1 MRVELNGLEFHVEID
16 GEGPPL
22 LLLHGFTGS
31 TRAWDDLR
39 ARLLPTCRVI
49 ALDLIGHG
57 ESAAPPD
64 AARYTLEWCARDL
77 LALMDWLRLDRMSV
91 LGYSMGGRAA
101 LHFAVTAPHRLD
113 RLILESASPGIED
126 PIERARR
133 IDTDDALARR
143 ILDRG
148 TAAFV
153 EEWEQVPLL
162 ALQPHVPGDVRHRQH
177 ALRLG
182 NNPLGLA
189 NSLRGMGA
197 GQQQPLASRLGGL
210 TLPVQLIVGECDTRY
225 VDVARRMAGLLPH
238 AEVAVVPAAGHTV
251 HVDQPEAFGAVV
263 SQALT
268 NRVTPADFPLSTN

>member
-1 MRVELNGLEFHVEID
+1 MRIELNGLEFHVEID
-16 GEGPPL
+16 GEGAPL

-39 ARLLPTCRVI
+39 ARVLSTCRVI

-57 ESAAPPD
+57 QSAAPPD
-64 AARYTLEWCARDL
+64 AARYTLEWCTRDL
-77 LALMDWLRLDRMSV
+77 LALLGRLQLDRVSV

-113 RLILESASPGIED
+113 RLILESASPGIDD

-133 IDTDDALARR
+133 IDADDALAQR

-148 TAAFV
+148 VAAFV
-153 EEWEQVPLL
+153 DDWEQVPLL
-162 ALQPHVPGDVRHRQH
+162 ALQPHVPTAVRQRQH

-197 GQQQPLASRLGGL
+197 GQQQPLASSLGGL

-225 VDVARRMAGLLPH
+225 VGVAHRMAGLLPR
-238 AEVAVVPAAGHTV
+238 AEIAVVPKAGHTV
-251 HVDQPEAFGAVV
+251 HVDQPETFGALVT
-263 SQALT
+263 QALT